1 MFRGVVWLQVFFFLL
16 FFFFGGGGGV
26 VWGQMFLDVGLSFVL
41 GSYDAMHYYQ
51 KKKKKKANKG
61 KLS

>member
-1 MFRGVVWLQVFFFLL
+1 MFRGVVWLQVFFSSI
-16 FFFFGGGGGV
+16 FFGG
-26 VWGQMFLDVGLSFVL
+26 WGQMFLDVGLSFVL

>member
-1 MFRGVVWLQVFFFLL
+1 
-16 FFFFGGGGGV
+16 
-26 VWGQMFLDVGLSFVL
+26 MFLDVGLSFVL

-61 KLS
+61 KLSWQYGWVVKKHVHKMIIAETRILGC

>member
-1 MFRGVVWLQVFFFLL
+1 M
-16 FFFFGGGGGV
+16 

>member
-1 MFRGVVWLQVFFFLL
+1 MFRGVVWLQVFFFFY
-16 FFFFGGGGGV
+16 FFWVGGG

>member
-1 MFRGVVWLQVFFFLL
+1 MFRGVVWLQVFFSSIFFL
-16 FFFFGGGGGV
+16 GGGG
-26 VWGQMFLDVGLSFVL
+26 GQMFLDVGLSFVL